1 MSNQAKVQSDAEKLR
16 VRNRELSILNSI
28 AEALNRS
35 VDLNEAL
42 HIALAEA
49 TELLD
54 LHTGWVWLLDEQSG
68 DSYLAAAQGLPP
80 ALTTDP
86 RRMEGRCYC
95 LDTYQMGDLSGAAN
109 VNVVTCS
116 RLKTL
121 VDGTDGLRYHASIP
135 LYANEKK
142 LGVLNVASPDWRE
155 LSDDDL
161 RLLHTVGD
169 LLSISIERARLFDKS
184 AQIGALEER
193 NRLAREIHDTLAQG
207 LTAVALKLE
216 SADAWL
222 QDGMNAEQAQENV
235 RQALALTR
243 LNLDEARRSVLDLR
257 AAPLDG
263 RTLEEALQGLAQEK
277 AIEAEFELTF
287 ESVGGRPLPIRVEV
301 GLFRIAQEALSN
313 VARHAGADEVYVGIV
328 TLPDEATLVVADNGV
343 GFIASQVP
351 PDRFGLVGL
360 NERVK
365 LLGGQLKLESD
376 LGAGTRLEV
385 SVPLDLN
392 A

>member
-1 MSNQAKVQSDAEKLR
+1 MSHKARVQSDAEKLR
-16 VRNRELSILNSI
+16 VRNRELSILNTI

-42 HIALAEA
+42 RIALAQA
-49 TELLD
+49 TELLG
-54 LHTGWVWLLDEQSG
+54 LHTGWVWLLDERTG

-80 ALTTDP
+80 ALTSDP
-86 RRMEGRCYC
+86 RRMEGTCYC
-95 LDTYQMGDLSGAAN
+95 LDTYRMGDLSGAAN

-155 LSDDDL
+155 LSADDL

-169 LLSISIERARLFDKS
+169 LLSISIERARLFEKS
-184 AQIGALEER
+184 AQFGALEER

-216 SADAWL
+216 SADEWL
-222 QDGMNAEQAQENV
+222 QDGMNAEKAQEYV

-257 AAPLDG
+257 AAPLDS
-263 RTLEEALQGLAQEK
+263 RTLEEALQELAQK
-277 AIEAEFELTF
+277 HAKEAEFELTF
-287 ESVGGRPLPIRVEV
+287 ESVGSRPLPIRVEV

-313 VARHAGADEVYVGIV
+313 VARHAGAAEVYVGMV
-328 TLPDEATLVVADNGV
+328 TLPGEVTLVVADDGA
-343 GFIASQVP
+343 GFDLSEMPV
-351 PDRFGLVGL
+351 DRFGLVGL
-360 NERVK
+360 NERAK

-376 LGAGTRLEV
+376 PGAGTRLEV
-385 SVPLDLN
+385 KVPLQGH

>member
-1 MSNQAKVQSDAEKLR
+1 MSDKPKVESDAEKLR

-28 AEALNRS
+28 AEALNRT

-42 HIALAEA
+42 RIALAQA

-54 LHTGWVWLLDEQSG
+54 LHTGWVWLLDENSG

-80 ALTTDP
+80 ALSSDP
-86 RRMEGRCYC
+86 RRMEGTCYC
-95 LDTYQMGDLSGAAN
+95 LDTYRMGDLSGAAN

-121 VDGTDGLRYHASIP
+121 LDGTDGLRYHASIP

-155 LSDDDL
+155 LSADDL

-169 LLSISIERARLFDKS
+169 LLSISIERARLFGKS
-184 AQIGALEER
+184 AKLGALEER

-222 QDGMNAEQAQENV
+222 QDGMNNEKVQENI

-263 RTLEEALQGLAQEK
+263 RTLEEALRELTEQQA
-277 AIEAEFELTF
+277 AEAGFELTF

-313 VARHAGADEVYVGIV
+313 VARHAYATGVQVGIV
-328 TLPDEATLVVADNGV
+328 TLPGNVTLVVADDGV
-343 GFIASQVP
+343 GFTPAQVP
-351 PDRFGLVGL
+351 ADRFGLVGL

-365 LLGGQLKLESD
+365 LLGGRLKLESNP
-376 LGAGTRLEV
+376 GVGTRLEV
-385 SVPLDLN
+385 SVPLERHG
-392 A
+392 